1 MSATSREPVRLTVG
15 TDDPE
20 FGRGLDLLQ
29 RDLVCHPQL
38 HVRRDAVVMNVIE
51 SGAKGPAGE
60 VALLV
65 TTSVSGLSIM
75 ARVLNEWIR
84 AKARRTLKVTIGSDS
99 IELSG
104 ARSKDLERT
113 LGSFLDLHAPQVL
126 GEDPNSLDID

>member
-1 MSATSREPVRLTVG
+1 M
-15 TDDPE
+15 D
-20 FGRGLDLLQ
+20 
-29 RDLVCHPQL
+29 
-38 HVRRDAVVMNVIE
+38 VVE

-104 ARSKDLERT
+104 PRYKELERA
-113 LGSFLDLHAPQVL
+113 LDSFLDLHAPQL
-126 GEDPNSLDID
+126 FGNDSDPGDIG